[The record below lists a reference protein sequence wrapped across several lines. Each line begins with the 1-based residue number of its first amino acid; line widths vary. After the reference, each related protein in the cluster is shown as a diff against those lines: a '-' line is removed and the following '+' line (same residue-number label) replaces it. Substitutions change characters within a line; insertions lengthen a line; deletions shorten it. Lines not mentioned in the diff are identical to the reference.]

1 MTQPMLEEVPPLG
14 DDHDRETAMSNPA
27 RWLRTPTVIL
37 ACCALG
43 LTGCTNSVDGLAV
56 SQLGNAYQIAGL
68 PVLDGPSGLRASPT
82 PATRT
87 ARGTDDGAMDRLAVA
102 AIADIEDFWREAYP
116 KTFWAAFRPV
126 ESLTSWNSGDHAA
139 TEFCGHSTGGF
150 DNAGYCVDQ
159 NGLGWDRGVLLPK
172 LVRMFGLM
180 AVPMTLAHE
189 YGHAVAHQSEMVDSR
204 TQTLVGE
211 QMADCL
217 AGTYL
222 RWVAQ
227 DSSPRFTLS
236 TGDGLNKVIAALIA
250 FRDDP
255 IELVDA
261 IDSHG
266 SAFDRVSAFQRGFV
280 DGAGQC
286 TRIDMAEITQR
297 RGGVPADLPAGQP
310 TEMPV
315 TVDTLRTLAMVLTSV
330 YPSSADTAPHLALS
344 GAACDEP
351 GRRVESSPAVYCP
364 DSNTVALDLRGLTDL
379 ARPTHDQGQVT
390 GDFTAYSVVISRYAL
405 AVENQHGLPLDNG
418 QSALRTA
425 CLTGV
430 ASAALAKPTT
440 PGREPNPMVLGAR
453 DFDEAVSGLLT
464 NGMVASD
471 VNGTTI
477 PAGFSRID
485 AFRDGVAG
493 TADRCLTRY
502 G

>member
-1 MTQPMLEEVPPLG
+1 MLEEVPLHG
-14 DDHDRETAMSNPA
+14 DNHYRETAMSIPL
-27 RWLRTPTVIL
+27 RWFHTSTTIL
-37 ACCALG
+37 ACCVLG
-43 LTGCTNSVDGLAV
+43 LAGCANTVDGTPV

-68 PVLDGPSGLRASPT
+68 PVVDGPSGLRPHPKSADR
-82 PATRT
+82 AV
-87 ARGTDDGAMDRLAVA
+87 RGTDSGQMDRLAVN
-102 AIADIEDFWREAYP
+102 AIADIEDFWQEAYP
-116 KTFWAAFRPV
+116 KTFWATFHPV
-126 ESLTSWNSGDHAA
+126 QSLMSWDSTGPNTG
-139 TEFCGHSTGGF
+139 EFCGNPTTGF
-150 DNAGYCVDQ
+150 DNAGYCINQ
-159 NGLGWDRGVLLPK
+159 NTLGWDRGALLPK
-172 LVRMFGLM
+172 LVRMFGTM

-227 DSSPRFTLS
+227 NNSPRFTLS

-255 IELVDA
+255 IEIGDIV
-261 IDSHG
+261 DSHG
-266 SAFDRVSAFQRGFV
+266 SAFERVSAFQHGFI
-280 DGAGQC
+280 DGAAEC
-286 TRIDMAEITQR
+286 TRIDMAEITKR
-297 RGGVPADLPAGQP
+297 RGGLPASPPSGVSTQIP
-310 TEMPV
+310 IS
-315 TVDTLRTLAMVLTSV
+315 VDTLRTLMTVLKSV
-330 YPSSADTAPHLALS
+330 YPTNGTTAPRLTVS

-351 GRRVESSPAVYCP
+351 GRRVASPPAVYCP
-364 DSNTVALDLRGLTDL
+364 ISNTVALDLRRLTDL
-379 ARPTHDQGQVT
+379 AQPTHDQGQIT
-390 GDFTAYSVVISRYAL
+390 GDFTAFSVVISRYAL

-418 QSALRTA
+418 QSALRAA

-440 PGREPNPMVLGAR
+440 PAQEPNPVVLSAG
-453 DFDEAVSGLLT
+453 DLDEAVSGLLT

-471 VNGTTI
+471 VNGVTI

-493 TADRCLTRY
+493 TTDRCLTRY

>member
-1 MTQPMLEEVPPLG
+1 
-14 DDHDRETAMSNPA
+14 
-27 RWLRTPTVIL
+27 
-37 ACCALG
+37 
-43 LTGCTNSVDGLAV
+43 
-56 SQLGNAYQIAGL
+56 
-68 PVLDGPSGLRASPT
+68 
-82 PATRT
+82 
-87 ARGTDDGAMDRLAVA
+87 
-102 AIADIEDFWREAYP
+102 
-116 KTFWAAFRPV
+116 
-126 ESLTSWNSGDHAA
+126 
-139 TEFCGHSTGGF
+139 
-150 DNAGYCVDQ
+150 
-159 NGLGWDRGVLLPK
+159 
-172 LVRMFGLM
+172 M

-227 DSSPRFTLS
+227 NNSPRFTLS

-255 IELVDA
+255 IEIGDIV
-261 IDSHG
+261 DSHG
-266 SAFDRVSAFQRGFV
+266 SAFERVSAFQHGFI
-280 DGAGQC
+280 DGAAEC
-286 TRIDMAEITQR
+286 TRIDMAEITKR
-297 RGGVPADLPAGQP
+297 RGGLPASPPSGVSTQIP
-310 TEMPV
+310 IS
-315 TVDTLRTLAMVLTSV
+315 VDTLRTLMTVLKSV
-330 YPSSADTAPHLALS
+330 YPTNGTTAPRLTVS

-351 GRRVESSPAVYCP
+351 GRRVASPPVVYCP
-364 DSNTVALDLRGLTDL
+364 ISNTVALDLRRLTDL
-379 ARPTHDQGQVT
+379 AQPTHDQGQIT
-390 GDFTAYSVVISRYAL
+390 GDFTAFSVVISRYAL

-418 QSALRTA
+418 QSALRAA

-440 PGREPNPMVLGAR
+440 PTQEPNPVVLSAG
-453 DFDEAVSGLLT
+453 DLDEAVSGLLT

-471 VNGTTI
+471 VNGVTI

-493 TADRCLTRY
+493 TTDRCLTRY